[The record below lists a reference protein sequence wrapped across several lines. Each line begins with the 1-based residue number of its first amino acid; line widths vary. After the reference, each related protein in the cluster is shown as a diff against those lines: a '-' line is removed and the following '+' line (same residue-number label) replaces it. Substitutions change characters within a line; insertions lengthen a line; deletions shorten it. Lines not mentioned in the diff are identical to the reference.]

1 MCDGSRMTDG
11 CGVRCD
17 AGSASASVGDGFRT
31 CGA

>member
-17 AGSASASVGDGFRT
+17 AGSASVGDGFRT